1 MVEKSTN
8 LSHIEETIIGL
19 MINDNFAIQ
28 EAISHLDEKDFF
40 IPELANIFVAIKQM
54 HNKGQDVDI
63 ITLVEFLKKE
73 KKLNDAGGYNLIQNL
88 AQSVGASSN
97 INSYIKILLDNSRLK
112 KLISASLK
120 IKSLAE
126 NSKEPIEDVMSQ
138 VEKQILEVTRNI
150 SKQDFINSHDFM
162 NEAIERMQ
170 KAISSDSQYTGFQTG
185 YTKLDEMTSG
195 FQKGE
200 YIIIAGRP
208 SMGKTAFALNLMM
221 QIAKQNKKP
230 VALFSLEMPTFQ
242 ITNRLLAIQSFVEQY
257 KIKSPKKLKDSEKEK
272 LYLAAEEI
280 SNLEIYINDATPLT
294 TNQIVANARKLY
306 SDTKQQLSCI
316 VIDYL
321 TFIHGNN
328 RRDNR
333 AVEVGDISA
342 GLKALARELNIPV
355 IVLSQLSR
363 NVEKRESKKP
373 LLSDLRDS
381 GAIEQDADLVMFL
394 YRESYYNK
402 EQDITKPSPT
412 TIIVGKNR
420 NGPIGEFALV
430 FDPKT
435 GNFTQ

>member
-1 MVEKSTN
+1 MIDNKK
-8 LSHIEETIIGL
+8 LSHIEETVIGL
-19 MINDNFAIQ
+19 MINDHHAIQ
-28 EAISHLDEKDFF
+28 EAISHLDEKDFLVA
-40 IPELANIFVAIKQM
+40 ELANLFLAIKKM
-54 HNKGQDVDI
+54 HNKGQEVDI

-73 KKLNDAGGYNLIQNL
+73 KKLDSVGGYNLIQNL
-88 AQSVGASSN
+88 AQSVGSSSN
-97 INSYIKILLDNSRLK
+97 ISSYIKILLDNSRLK
-112 KLISASLK
+112 KLIAASIK

-126 NSKEPIEDVMSQ
+126 NSKEPIEDLMSQ
-138 VEKQILEVTRNI
+138 VEKQIWEITRNV
-150 SKQDFINSHDFM
+150 SKQDFVNSHDFM
-162 NEAIERMQ
+162 EEAMDRMQ
-170 KAISSDSQYTGFQTG
+170 KAISSENKYTGFQTG
-185 YTKLDEMTSG
+185 YEQLDEMTSG

-200 YIIIAGRP
+200 YIIVAARP
-208 SMGKTAFALNLMM
+208 SMGKTAFALNLLM
-221 QIAKQNKKP
+221 QIAKKNKKP

-257 KIKSPKKLKDSEKEK
+257 KIKSPKRLQDSEKEK
-272 LYLAAEEI
+272 LYLAADEI

-294 TNQIVANARKLY
+294 TNQIVANARKLF
-306 SDTKQQLSCI
+306 SDTKQELSCI

-321 TFIHGNN
+321 TFINSNN

-342 GLKALARELNIPV
+342 GLKSLARELNIPI

-394 YRESYYNK
+394 YRESYYDK
-402 EQDITKPSPT
+402 EQDKSKPSPT

-420 NGPIGEFALV
+420 NGPIGEFDLI

>member
-1 MVEKSTN
+1 MIDNKK
-8 LSHIEETIIGL
+8 LSHIEETVIGL
-19 MINDNFAIQ
+19 MINDHYAIQ
-28 EAISHLDEKDFF
+28 EAISHLDEKDFLVA
-40 IPELANIFVAIKQM
+40 ELANLFLAIKKM
-54 HNKGQDVDI
+54 HNKGQEVDI

-73 KKLNDAGGYNLIQNL
+73 KKLDSVGGYNLIQNL
-88 AQSVGASSN
+88 AQSVGSSSN
-97 INSYIKILLDNSRLK
+97 ISSYIKILLDNSRLK
-112 KLISASLK
+112 KLIAASIK

-126 NSKEPIEDVMSQ
+126 NSKEPIEDLMSQ
-138 VEKQILEVTRNI
+138 VEKQIWEITRNV
-150 SKQDFINSHDFM
+150 SKQDFVNSHDFM
-162 NEAIERMQ
+162 EEAMDRMQ
-170 KAISSDSQYTGFQTG
+170 KAISSENKYTGFQTG
-185 YTKLDEMTSG
+185 YEQLDEMTSG

-200 YIIIAGRP
+200 YIIVAARP
-208 SMGKTAFALNLMM
+208 SMGKTAFALNLLM
-221 QIAKQNKKP
+221 QIAKKNKKP

-257 KIKSPKKLKDSEKEK
+257 KIKSPKRLQDSEKEK
-272 LYLAAEEI
+272 LYLAADEI

-294 TNQIVANARKLY
+294 TNQIVANARKLF
-306 SDTKQQLSCI
+306 SDTKQELSCI

-321 TFIHGNN
+321 TFINSNN

-342 GLKALARELNIPV
+342 GLKSLARELNIPI

-394 YRESYYNK
+394 YRESYYDK
-402 EQDITKPSPT
+402 EQDKSKPSPT

-420 NGPIGEFALV
+420 NGPIGEFDLI